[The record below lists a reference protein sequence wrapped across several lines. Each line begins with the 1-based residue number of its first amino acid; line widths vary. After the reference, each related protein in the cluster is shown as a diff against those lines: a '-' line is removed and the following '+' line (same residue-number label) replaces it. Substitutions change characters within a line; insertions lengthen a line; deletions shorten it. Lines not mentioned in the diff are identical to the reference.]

1 MKVKHRGG
9 RPSLVQLRIM
19 KQTHRG
25 RLLAGSVLISLGLI
39 FFALQFVNESQQLF
53 ILLVSGALLVGGYL
67 YVGNY
72 ALLVPGSILLGLG
85 VGTLGEG
92 QLFGFDNFER
102 IGLGAGFLMIWVI
115 AMIRER
121 RTPWWPLLPGG
132 ILILAG
138 MPRGSAA
145 VDFVFAYGWP
155 LALVIIGLLLLF
167 GVIGSGDRKGTG

>member
-1 MKVKHRGG
+1 MNNEN
-9 RPSLVQLRIM
+9 
-19 KQTHRG
+19 RG
-25 RLLAGSVLISLGLI
+25 RVIAGSVLISLGLI
-39 FFALQFVNESQQLF
+39 FFVLQFVSETGQLF

-92 QLFGFDNFER
+92 KLFEFDNFER
-102 IGLGAGFLMIWVI
+102 ICLGAGFLLIWVI
-115 AMIRER
+115 GMIREK
-121 RTPWWPLLPGG
+121 RTPWWPLVPGG

-145 VDFVFAYGWP
+145 VDFLFNYGWP
-155 LALVIIGLLLLF
+155 LLLVVVGLLLLL
-167 GVIGSGDRKGTG
+167 GVIGRTGQKGSG